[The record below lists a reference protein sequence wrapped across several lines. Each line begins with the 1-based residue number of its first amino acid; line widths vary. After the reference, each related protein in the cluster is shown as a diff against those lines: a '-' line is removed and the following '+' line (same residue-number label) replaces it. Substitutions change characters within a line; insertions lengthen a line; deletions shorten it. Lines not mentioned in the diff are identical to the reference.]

1 MTVSS
6 IVHFPVSSEIT
17 ESSEKEFPSPNG
29 SSESSIKVPVSV
41 KKPTIVDESSM
52 ITKSSVVHG
61 TSYSSSI
68 IVDNG
73 PSSNTPAPNK
83 GGNTQKVVKSSSST
97 ANTNGNQAAGNN
109 GNQGTKNT
117 PAPSPDS
124 AEKKGNNQKGKL
136 SQTGEN
142 SSITLVGLGVLSII
156 GLGFVLEKRK

>member
-1 MTVSS
+1 
-6 IVHFPVSSEIT
+6 
-17 ESSEKEFPSPNG
+17 
-29 SSESSIKVPVSV
+29 
-41 KKPTIVDESSM
+41 M